1 LAAGRLRFFLPSVTD
16 LVFLVLLVSLSC
28 GVLAPRLLGDG
39 GIGWHIR
46 NGEQMLRLH
55 AITRNDPFSSTMQ
68 GQPWYA
74 WEWLYDLLIARI
86 HQGMGLNGVVFFTA
100 LVIAGTFA
108 FALRLTLARGGNLPL
123 TLTLLGLAVAA
134 SAIHLLARPHVLS
147 WLLVVIWFERLDAW
161 DRAVH
166 RASDRAL
173 FWLPVLMLVWVN
185 LHGGFLTGFIL
196 LGLYCAGNFLRSLTA
211 PEFAERQ
218 VAGKRLRLLGIVTLL
233 ALVATLANPY
243 GYKLHVHIFAYL
255 SNRFLMNHIEE
266 FLSPNFHGLAEQ
278 GFALL
283 LGITMIALA
292 AEREKPRPS
301 LLLVIL
307 FAAGSGLYAA
317 RNLPVS
323 SILLL
328 LGVTPILSR
337 AAAGAGTHGELASW
351 LRRWFSRFESFASR
365 MTRMELSLRG
375 HAWPVL
381 GVVLGLGI
389 CAHGG
394 WLGSWQI
401 MDAHFS
407 PQRFPVLAT
416 EEIARRDIH
425 APIFCPDFWG
435 GYLIYRLYPQTPVVL
450 DDRHDLYGEAFF
462 KNYLKVIRGE
472 PGWESVLVAERVDWV
487 LVPAESTL
495 ANLLSERPEW
505 TTVYRDTVAVLY
517 RRSSR

>member
-1 LAAGRLRFFLPSVTD
+1 MTD
-16 LVFLVLLVSLSC
+16 LIFLVLLVSLSC

-46 NGEQMLRLH
+46 NGEQMLRTH

-74 WEWLYDLLIARI
+74 WEWLYDVLIARI

-123 TLTLLGLAVAA
+123 TVILLALAVGA
-134 SAIHLLARPHVLS
+134 SAIHLFARPHVLS
-147 WLLVVIWFERLDAW
+147 WLLVVVWFELLDSW
-161 DRAVH
+161 DRTVD
-166 RASDRAL
+166 RAQDRAL
-173 FWLPVLMLVWVN
+173 FWLPLVMLIWVN
-185 LHGGFLTGFIL
+185 LHGGFLTGFML
-196 LGLYCAGNFLRSLTA
+196 LGLYWAGSSLRWLTA
-211 PEFAERQ
+211 PEPGERRFAGRR
-218 VAGKRLRLLGIVTLL
+218 ARLLGVITLL
-233 ALVATLANPY
+233 SLAATLVNPY
-243 GYKLHVHIFAYL
+243 GYKLHVHVFEYL

-278 GFALL
+278 CFALL
-283 LGITMIALA
+283 LVITMIGLA

-307 FAAGSGLYAA
+307 FAAGSGLYAS

-323 SILLL
+323 SILLML
-328 LGVTPILSR
+328 AVTPILSR
-337 AAAGAGTHGELASW
+337 AGAGAEAHRELASG

-381 GVVLGLGI
+381 VVVLGLGI

-394 WLGSWQI
+394 RLGSWQI
-401 MDAHFS
+401 LDAHFS
-407 PQRFPVLAT
+407 ARRFPVLAT
-416 EEIARRDIH
+416 DEIERRGIQ

-435 GYLIYRLYPQTPVVL
+435 GYLIYRLYPETRVVL
-450 DDRHDLYGEAFF
+450 DDRHDLYGESFF
-462 KNYLKVIRGE
+462 KDYLKVIRAE
-472 PGWESVLVAERVDWV
+472 PGWESVFDEERVVWV

-505 TTVYRDTVAVLY
+505 AAVYRDTVAVLY
-517 RRSSR
+517 RRRSD